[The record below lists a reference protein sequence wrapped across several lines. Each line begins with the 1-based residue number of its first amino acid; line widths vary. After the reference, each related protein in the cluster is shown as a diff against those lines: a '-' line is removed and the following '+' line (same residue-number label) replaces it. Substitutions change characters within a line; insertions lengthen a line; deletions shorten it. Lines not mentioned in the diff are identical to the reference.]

1 MGSGGRS
8 QTFDSNGPNVKVRG
22 TAAQV
27 LEKYLALARDATS
40 SGDRI
45 TAENYS
51 QHAEH
56 YFRVMTAN
64 GANSERVPDRGG
76 PDRGGGQGR
85 HGGNG
90 AQPEISTLHE
100 TGHEPGKDKPQ
111 QVAPAEP
118 KPEAGDKKAAEAPKT
133 GESEDAAAP
142 PPTSDEPATP

>member
-1 MGSGGRS
+1 MRQPNIRRGRGRGSGRRVGSSGGRS

-40 SGDRI
+40 SGDRV

-64 GANSERVPDRGG
+64 GANSERDPDRGG
-76 PDRGGGQGR
+76 QGQR
-85 HGGNG
+85 GGNG
-90 AQPEISTLHE
+90 AQPEISTQHE
-100 TGHEPGKDKPQ
+100 PGHEPGEAKSPRTEPAD
-111 QVAPAEP
+111 AEP
-118 KPEAGDKKAAEAPKT
+118 E
-133 GESEDAAAP
+133 
-142 PPTSDEPATP
+142 

>member
-40 SGDRI
+40 SGDRV

-64 GANSERVPDRGG
+64 GANSERTPDRGG
-76 PDRGGGQGR
+76 QDRGGGQSR
-85 HGGNG
+85 RGGNGAQPG
-90 AQPEISTLHE
+90 AQPEISTIHE
-100 TGHEPGKDKPQ
+100 TGQESGKDKPRQ
-111 QVAPAEP
+111 AAPAEA
-118 KPEAGDKKAAEAPKT
+118 EGEKAAEAPKT
-133 GESEDAAAP
+133 DESKDAAA
-142 PPTSDEPATP
+142 PPTSDEPVTT